1 MVIDLPAGYRPVDAT
16 PAGEGR
22 ALVLLRRLDWGVPP
36 GFDTA
41 IAEVDVDSPNADGIV
56 VARMLAEFGAAIP
69 RDNYEGLAVTEDADG
84 KHLWLISDDNFMSFQ
99 RTLLL
104 KLRWQPREKARE

>member
-1 MVIDLPAGYRPVDAT
+1 M
-16 PAGEGR
+16 
-22 ALVLLRRLDWGVPP
+22 VLLRRLDWGVPP

-41 IAEVDVDSPNADGIV
+41 IAEVDVNSPSADGIV
-56 VARMLAEFGAAIP
+56 AARMLAEFGAAIP

-84 KHLWLISDDNFMSFQ
+84 MHLWLISDDNFMSFQ